1 MDKRYSTIIF
11 VPHTRAKF
19 RKLKVS
25 HRLLFSLISVV
36 TSSLCLS
43 TFFSVQYFT
52 SLSQTHELSK
62 LRNEN
67 HQLQSANEQF
77 SKSVESL
84 RNQLQTV
91 EARTKKLAIIA
102 GIANQDESSRG
113 GVGGLRQSDELAV
126 SPYRDDVDKMSY
138 RSHRLEGDLSVLEQK
153 FAAQALLLSSTPSI
167 APVRGILT
175 DGFGGRSDPFTGEP
189 GTHTAID
196 ISSAVGQAIRAPA
209 DGIVVKAEWANGYGN
224 VIYLMHPYSGYSTRY
239 GHLSSF
245 AVPPGKHVKRGEI
258 IGYVGSTGRSTGPHL
273 HYEVRLNNNPVNPLE
288 YILNAF

>member
-11 VPHTRAKF
+11 VPHARAKF

-25 HRLLFSLISVV
+25 HRLLFSLLSVV

-62 LRNEN
+62 LRREN
-67 HQLQSANEQF
+67 RELQVANESF

-84 RNQLQTV
+84 RTQLRTV
-91 EARTKKLAIIA
+91 EDRTHKLAIVA
-102 GIANQDESSRG
+102 GITSLDEGSQGG
-113 GVGGLRQSDELAV
+113 GVGGLRPADLGEN
-126 SPYRDDVDKMSY
+126 PYRDDLDKMSL
-138 RSHRLEGDLSVLEQK
+138 RSRQINKDLSVLEQK
-153 FAAQALLLSSTPSI
+153 FEAQSQMLSSTPSI
-167 APVRGILT
+167 APVHGILT
-175 DGFGGRSDPFTGEP
+175 DGFGGRSDPFTGEQ
-189 GTHTAID
+189 GTHNAID
-196 ISSAVGQAIRAPA
+196 ISSAIGQAVRAPA
-209 DGIVVKAEWANGYGN
+209 DGIVVKSEWANGYGN
-224 VIYLMHPYSGYSTRY
+224 VIYLSHGYGFSTRY

-245 AVPPGKHVKRGEI
+245 AVKPGQRIKRGDI

-273 HYEVRLNNNPVNPLE
+273 HYEVRLNNTPVNPLE